1 MFADGRSKKVVFIAH
16 CLLNQNAISDGT
28 AVFPAAFRDV
38 IQTFLDAE
46 IGIVQMPCPELC
58 CLGLDRGDRCGAC
71 RPVTEENTRIR
82 RAMGSDS
89 ASQILMRLADAM
101 SYSRFWEYPQIGFE
115 IVGIVGANRFPNCG
129 VETTSENNRELP
141 GKGIFMEELSRRLQS
156 QQLSIPML
164 GLKASDHTA
173 EKVQS
178 LIK

>member
-89 ASQILMRLADAM
+89 ASQILMRLADHVIQQIL
-101 SYSRFWEYPQIGFE
+101 EYHKYGFE

>member
-1 MFADGRSKKVVFIAH
+1 
-16 CLLNQNAISDGT
+16 
-28 AVFPAAFRDV
+28 
-38 IQTFLDAE
+38 
-46 IGIVQMPCPELC
+46 
-58 CLGLDRGDRCGAC
+58 
-71 RPVTEENTRIR
+71 
-82 RAMGSDS
+82 
-89 ASQILMRLADAM
+89 MRLADHVIQQIL
-101 SYSRFWEYPQIGFE
+101 EYHKYGFE
-115 IVGIVGANRFPNCG
+115 IVGIVGANRSPNCG